1 MSPSQEIVLILSTV
15 LPEQSEALVKVL
27 LGRRLAACVNVMPV
41 RSYYHWKGDVCEDQ
55 EHLLIAKTTKTKAD
69 GVIAAIREIHPYE
82 LPEIIA
88 VPVIAGFAPYLEWV
102 YQETRD
108 DA

>member
-69 GVIAAIREIHPYE
+69 RVIAAIKALHPYE

-88 VPVIAGFAPYLEWV
+88 LPVIAGFAPYLEWV

>member
-1 MSPSQEIVLILSTV
+1 MGPSQEIVLILSTV
-15 LPEQSEALVKVL
+15 PPEKSEALAKVL
-27 LGRRLAACVNVMPV
+27 LDRRLAACVNIMPV
-41 RSYYHWKGDVCEDQ
+41 RSYYHWKDDVCEDQ

-69 GVIAAIREIHPYE
+69 RVIAAIKVLHPYE

-88 VPVIAGFAPYLEWV
+88 LPVIAGFTPYLEWV